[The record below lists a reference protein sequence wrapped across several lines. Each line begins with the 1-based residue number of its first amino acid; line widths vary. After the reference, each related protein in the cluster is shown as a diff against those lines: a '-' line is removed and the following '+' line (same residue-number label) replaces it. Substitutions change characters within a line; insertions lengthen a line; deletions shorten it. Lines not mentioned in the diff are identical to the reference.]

1 MSDNLDTGNLEV
13 NIEEIIQEIR
23 REIQEKGYKE
33 TDLSFNDIPIPA
45 AQMNQTPASS
55 PERMQEDLKNVLD
68 HLNANHLHDIML
80 PLQPTNPIAAVIKKM
95 IRKMVRF
102 LFYPVLAQQNT
113 VNSSVV
119 SALNILAVK
128 FETVNRSE
136 QTIAELQE
144 KVKAL
149 EAEVARMKSQEVRK

>member
-1 MSDNLDTGNLEV
+1 
-13 NIEEIIQEIR
+13 
-23 REIQEKGYKE
+23 
-33 TDLSFNDIPIPA
+33 
-45 AQMNQTPASS
+45 
-55 PERMQEDLKNVLD
+55 
-68 HLNANHLHDIML
+68 ML

-136 QTIAELQE
+136 QTIAVLQE